1 MIHIRDRSDPR
12 VGVDITSSS
21 SMETTQHESEDERD
35 TRWMR
40 EEGIR
45 EDDNFLWIVN
55 VLTNI
60 ANAR

>member
-1 MIHIRDRSDPR
+1 M
-12 VGVDITSSS
+12 DITSSS